1 MRLVLFNRDLR
12 VTDNTA
18 LIEAIDGETP
28 VIAAFVATP
37 EQWKSHSLSPIQADL
52 IWRRLTVLQSEL
64 KQINVPLI
72 YQEAQDYAA
81 ANTWLAEICHQFDV
95 QEVFLNRD
103 YEINEANRIQ
113 ELSEIAGTEWR
124 VRAFDDKCILKPGS
138 VLNQKGDYFK
148 VFTPFK
154 KAWLKIVGEFIVRKP
169 QVSALV
175 TAPANLLFDSSS
187 SFSYPT
193 RDSSGWSVDSHEIIQ
208 QLRDFSADK
217 ANLYHAERDFPAL
230 DSTSMLSPYL
240 AIGAISA
247 RQCVARLK
255 YDAANTSLSTGAET
269 WLSELIW
276 REFYQHLI
284 YFEPKLCKHHGYLSW
299 EKHLKWTGKLDHFK
313 QWCEGKTGYPIVDAA
328 MRQLNTKGWMHNRL
342 RMVVAS
348 FLTKDLHIDWRLG
361 EQYFMTQ
368 LIDGDFAAN
377 NGGWQ
382 WCASTGCDG
391 QPYFRIF
398 NPISQGEKFDAN
410 GEFIRTW
417 IPELNSVPNK
427 FIHKPWL
434 WNEFE
439 NVDYPQPIV
448 DHKIQRD
455 ITLAL
460 YKDAKDQH

>member
-18 LIEAIDGETP
+18 LIEAIDGESP

-52 IWRRLTVLQSEL
+52 IWRRLTVLDSEL
-64 KQINVPLI
+64 KQLNVPLI
-72 YQEAQDYAA
+72 YHEAQDYAA
-81 ANTWLAEICHQFDV
+81 ANTWVADICDQFSV
-95 QEVFLNRD
+95 QEVFLNCD
-103 YEINEANRIQ
+103 YETNEAIRVKR
-113 ELSEIAGTEWR
+113 LSEIAGTKWSIR
-124 VRAFDDKCILKPGS
+124 TFDDKCILKPGS
-138 VLNQKGDYFK
+138 VLNQKGEYFK

-154 KAWLKIVGEFIVRKP
+154 KAWLKIVGEVIVRKP
-169 QVSALV
+169 LVSASV
-175 TAPANLLFDSSS
+175 TVPANLLFDSSS

-193 RDSSGWSVDSHEIIQ
+193 RNSSEWPVDSHEIIQ
-208 QLRDFSADK
+208 RLRDFSADK
-217 ANLYHAERDFPAL
+217 ASFYQAERDFPAL

-255 YDAANTSLSTGAET
+255 YDAANCSLSTGAET

-284 YFEPKLCKHHGYLSW
+284 YFEPKLCKHRGYLSW
-299 EKHLKWTGKLDHFK
+299 EKNLKWTGKLDHFK

-348 FLTKDLHIDWRLG
+348 FLTKDLHLDWRLG

-368 LIDGDFAAN
+368 LIDGDFASN

-439 NVDYPQPIV
+439 NVEYPKPIV